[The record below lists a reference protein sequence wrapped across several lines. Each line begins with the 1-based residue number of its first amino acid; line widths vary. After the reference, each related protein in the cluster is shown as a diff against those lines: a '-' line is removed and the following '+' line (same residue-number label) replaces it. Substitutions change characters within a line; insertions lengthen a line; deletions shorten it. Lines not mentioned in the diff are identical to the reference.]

1 MIFITACHVVLLL
14 PMDVY
19 FFYRKYAVV
28 TSLFNYL
35 LTFFSLRNLTQFI
48 NQSINQFS
56 Q

>member
-28 TSLFNYL
+28 ISVFIIYL
-35 LTFFSLRNLTQFI
+35 LSFYLGI
-48 NQSINQFS
+48 
-56 Q
+56 